1 MNLIKKTVKSFHTSK
16 SFKKH
21 GFKQISTWAGIFVFV
36 CIFDNDLLVL
46 VHNVL
51 TSANLAEKLATG
63 LAGLALVLFNKCG
76 GGNGKI

>member
-1 MNLIKKTVKSFHTSK
+1 MNLIKKALKSLHTSQ

-21 GFKQISTWAGIFVFV
+21 GFKQISTWVGVFIFI

-51 TSANLAEKLATG
+51 TSANLTEKLTTG
-63 LAGLALVLFNKCG
+63 IAGAILVLFNKCE
-76 GGNGKI
+76 NK